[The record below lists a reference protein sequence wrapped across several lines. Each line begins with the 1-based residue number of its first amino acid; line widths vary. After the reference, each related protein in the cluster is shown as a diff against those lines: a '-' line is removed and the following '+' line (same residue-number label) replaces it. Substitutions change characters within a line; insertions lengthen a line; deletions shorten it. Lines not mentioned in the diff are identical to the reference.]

1 MEAQPQPHASETNAT
16 AARPKRALS
25 AEVIA
30 VLAVGATL
38 GILILAGLSGVR
50 ADMREI
56 RADMRDVRT
65 DIRTMSVRLVEVER
79 RQARVEGLLE
89 GLRDTLVDHRPPAG
103 TGEG

>member
-1 MEAQPQPHASETNAT
+1 MEARPRPHASEASAT
-16 AARPKRALS
+16 TACPKRALS

-38 GILILAGLSGVR
+38 GILIFAGLSGVR

-56 RADMRDVRT
+56 RADM
-65 DIRTMSVRLVEVER
+65 RTMSVRLVEVER

-89 GLRDTLVDHRPPAG
+89 GLRDTLADHRPPAG

>member
-1 MEAQPQPHASETNAT
+1 MEAQPQPHASGTSAT
-16 AARPKRALS
+16 TAPPKRVLS

-38 GILILAGLSGVR
+38 GILIFAGLSGVR

-56 RADMRDVRT
+56 RADM
-65 DIRTMSVRLVEVER
+65 RTMSVRLVEVER
-79 RQARVEGLLE
+79 RQARVEGLIE
-89 GLRDTLVDHRPPAG
+89 GLRDTLADHRPPAG

>member
-16 AARPKRALS
+16 TARPKRALS

-38 GILILAGLSGVR
+38 GILILAGFSGVR

-56 RADMRDVRT
+56 RADMR
-65 DIRTMSVRLVEVER
+65 TMSVRLVEVER
-79 RQARVEGLLE
+79 RQAQVEGLLE

>member
-1 MEAQPQPHASETNAT
+1 MEAQPQPRASEASAT
-16 AARPKRALS
+16 TAPPKRVLS

-56 RADMRDVRT
+56 RADMR
-65 DIRTMSVRLVEVER
+65 TMSVRLVEVER
-79 RQARVEGLLE
+79 RQARVEDLLE
-89 GLRDTLVDHRPPAG
+89 GLRDTLVDRSPPAG
-103 TGEG
+103 EEEG